1 MNRQRGGWSVR
12 RGKGLRFTAAL
23 TAVLLLAKTKEQL
36 QQELDDLQRE
46 AAAIGKDA
54 SQLSASISGVQAEI
68 DEEQQNLDS
77 MRKRVENTRA
87 QIELMTDKLALLDKE
102 IAAKN
107 REIEDK
113 EGEIAGQEAAIQDQ
127 KDQLGCRLRTVSKM
141 GNLSSLQMLMDTKEY
156 ADYLIKTRM
165 ADRIAQ
171 NDQQLIEQLEREL
184 EAIRMER
191 ERLTVGKTVLARQ
204 KEAAESVK
212 KEQDAK
218 KKEIDTLYK
227 KIQAS
232 IQTLQNKKGVVE
244 AELRR
249 KKQEEEETQRQIKN
263 ILNQMKETGNPGG
276 KYGGSMFWPV
286 PAVHAISSG
295 FGSRWGTVHKGID
308 IANGRVPVY
317 GQEVVA
323 AADGVVIYAIGTN
336 TWGGGYG
343 YYTMVDHGLDG
354 NGNHIVTLYA
364 HCSRMYAKVGQKV
377 VGGQTVLALAGYTG
391 DVTGPHLHF
400 EVRVN
405 GVAVDPIKNGYV
417 SL

>member
-1 MNRQRGGWSVR
+1 MNRQRGGRSVR

-23 TAVLLLAKTKEQL
+23 TAVLLLAVQPAGIGEWRAQAKTKEQL

-77 MRKRVENTRA
+77 MRKQVENTRA
-87 QIELMTDKLALLDKE
+87 QIELMTDKLALLDEE

-113 EGEIAGQEAAIQDQ
+113 EDEIAGQEAAIQDQ
-127 KDQLGCRLRTVSKM
+127 IDQLGRRLRIVSKM

-171 NDQQLIEQLEREL
+171 NDQKLIEQLEREL
-184 EAIRMER
+184 EAIRMEK
-191 ERLTVGKTVLARQ
+191 ERLTEEKNALTQQ
-204 KEAAESVK
+204 KEDAESVK

-218 KKEIDTLYK
+218 KKELDTLYT

-232 IQTLQNKKGVVE
+232 LQTLQNKKGVVE

-249 KKQEEEETQRQIKN
+249 KKQEEEETQRQIEN
-263 ILNQMKETGNPGG
+263 IINQMKETGNPGQIRRQ
-276 KYGGSMFWPV
+276 
-286 PAVHAISSG
+286 H
-295 FGSRWGTVHKGID
+295 
-308 IANGRVPVY
+308 
-317 GQEVVA
+317 
-323 AADGVVIYAIGTN
+323 
-336 TWGGGYG
+336 
-343 YYTMVDHGLDG
+343 
-354 NGNHIVTLYA
+354 
-364 HCSRMYAKVGQKV
+364 
-377 VGGQTVLALAGYTG
+377 VLAGACRAC
-391 DVTGPHLHF
+391 HLF
-400 EVRVN
+400 RFR
-405 GVAVDPIKNGYV
+405 
-417 SL
+417 